1 MIRVDPYT
9 SDYAVSHRITNWNH
23 IPHSFS
29 PCELSHY
36 IFFILNAPSTL
47 FNLAFHNF
55 PLNKK
60 RLKIQKK
67 RFRFFFKLFSSFLV
81 WQFMYA
87 RNLLL
92 TPPICVYLP
101 SLVALF
107 QQSLYLQYY
116 LSTSDTDFR
125 ANKSSGNVNYHGKKN
140 VKKSCKVVTKRVR
153 VWDGEK
159 SD

>member
-60 RLKIQKK
+60 TKETKK
-67 RFRFFFKLFSSFLV
+67 RFRIFFCSFFHPSSCGNLCMREIFFSHHQFASIYPLSSLSFNNH
-81 WQFMYA
+81 FIYSITYP
-87 RNLLL
+87 LLIQISVP
-92 TPPICVYLP
+92 TNP
-101 SLVALF
+101 
-107 QQSLYLQYY
+107 
-116 LSTSDTDFR
+116 R
-125 ANKSSGNVNYHGKKN
+125 
-140 VKKSCKVVTKRVR
+140 
-153 VWDGEK
+153 EM
-159 SD
+159 